1 MSEKPLALGIIG
13 HPIGHTLSPALHY
26 LAAAHNA
33 IAITYSAYDVSPENL
48 KKALGGVRALS
59 IDGLNVTVPHKV
71 AVMEFLDEFTPE
83 AKKIGA
89 VNTISR
95 AGEKLVGHNTDLYGF
110 VTSIRENA
118 GFQIIEK
125 RVFVYGA
132 GGAARAV
139 IFGLIAEGA
148 TEIVICN
155 RTELNAINLSV
166 EILLEE
172 PSANLKPIGFDANN
186 LVELVECADIIVNTT
201 SLGMGGADDM
211 PPGLEKIHKEQLV
224 VDIVYR
230 PLLTPLLR
238 RADEAGAR
246 TLDGLWMLIHQG
258 AEAFRLWTGRA
269 FPLEKARKTML
280 SEL

>member
-26 LAAAHNA
+26 VAAADNG
-33 IAITYSAYDVSPENL
+33 IALTYSAYDVVPSNL
-48 KKALGGVRALS
+48 RQALDGVRALS

-71 AVMEFLDEFTPE
+71 AVMEFLDKLTPE

-89 VNTISR
+89 VNTIMR
-95 AGEKLVGHNTDLYGF
+95 KGRKLIGHNTDSVGF
-110 VTSIRENA
+110 VTSIKENTR
-118 GFQIIEK
+118 FEINEK

-148 TEIVICN
+148 TEIFICN
-155 RTELNAINLSV
+155 RTESKAVSLS
-166 EILLEE
+166 IDIFMEE
-172 PSANLKPIGFDANN
+172 PSANLKPIGFNENN
-186 LVELVECADIIVNTT
+186 LVELVESADIIVNTT
-201 SLGMGGADDM
+201 SIGMGGGDET
-211 PPGLEKIHKEQLV
+211 PPGLTKIHKEQLV

-230 PLLTPLLR
+230 PLLTPFLR
-238 RADEAGAR
+238 QAHMAGAK

-258 AEAFRLWTGRA
+258 AEAFRLWTDKP
-269 FPLEKARKTML
+269 FPVDKARKAML
-280 SEL
+280 GEL